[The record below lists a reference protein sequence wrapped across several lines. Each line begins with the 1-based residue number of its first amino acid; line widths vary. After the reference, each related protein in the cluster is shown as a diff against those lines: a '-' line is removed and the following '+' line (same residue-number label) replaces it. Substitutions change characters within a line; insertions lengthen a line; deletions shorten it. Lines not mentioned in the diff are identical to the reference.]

1 MSPAGPGSPSRRA
14 DVGAG
19 RRRLPHTRKPGAGAL
34 QIIGH
39 RGHMRAPGV
48 TENSAAAVA
57 AGLAAG
63 AGAVEVD
70 VRLTADGVPVCVHD
84 PDLRRLAGMPVEV
97 AGVTH
102 RELDDLLLSACG
114 ARVDPLVDVANAV
127 RGRGG
132 LIVEIK
138 HEGTGRPA
146 HLVSTVVTTLAAA
159 HPGDDLVISS
169 FSGAVL
175 SEVRRQFPGMR
186 RALVTP
192 AGGTALAG
200 LNEVLAWGHHE
211 LHAHA
216 RSVLV
221 QPRVVDLA
229 SSNERV
235 LRCWDVQRLVDV
247 RLLDAAGV
255 SGVIVDDPGAMSRG
269 LAGVRAPVV
278 TGSAR

>member
-1 MSPAGPGSPSRRA
+1 MSPAVSGSASHRA
-14 DVGAG
+14 GVVTG
-19 RRRLPHTRKPGAGAL
+19 RRSLPHTREPGVGGV

-39 RGHMRAPGV
+39 RGHMRATGV

-63 AGAVEVD
+63 ADAVEVD

-84 PDLRRLAGMPVEV
+84 PDLGRLAGMPVEV

-102 RELDDLLLSACG
+102 RELDDALSACG
-114 ARVDPLVDVANAV
+114 ARVDRLVDVADAA

-132 LIVEIK
+132 LIVEVK
-138 HEGTGRPA
+138 HEGCGRPSN
-146 HLVSTVVTTLAAA
+146 LVSTVVKTLAAA
-159 HPGDDLVISS
+159 HPDDELVISS

-192 AGGTALAG
+192 AGSTALAG

-211 LHAHA
+211 LHAHL
-216 RSVLV
+216 RSVMV

-229 SSNERV
+229 RSEGRV
-235 LRCWDVQRLVDV
+235 LRCWDVQRLVDA
-247 RLLDAAGV
+247 RLLEAAGV

-269 LAGVRAPVV
+269 LAGVRVPVV

>member
-1 MSPAGPGSPSRRA
+1 MSPAVSGSASPRA
-14 DVGAG
+14 GVVTG
-19 RRRLPHTRKPGAGAL
+19 RRSLPHTREPGVGAV

-39 RGHMRAPGV
+39 RGHMRAAGV

-63 AGAVEVD
+63 ADAVEVD

-84 PDLRRLAGMPVEV
+84 PDLRRLAGMAVEV

-102 RELDDLLLSACG
+102 RELDDALSACG
-114 ARVDPLVDVANAV
+114 ARVDRLVDVADAA

-132 LIVEIK
+132 LIVEVK
-138 HEGTGRPA
+138 HEGGGRPTN
-146 HLVSTVVTTLAAA
+146 LVSTVVKTLAAA

-175 SEVRRQFPGMR
+175 SEIRRQFPGMR

-192 AGGTALAG
+192 VGSTALAG

-211 LHAHA
+211 LHAHS
-216 RSVLV
+216 RSVMV

-229 SSNERV
+229 GSEGRV
-235 LRCWDVQRLVDV
+235 LRCWDVQRLVDA
-247 RLLDAAGV
+247 RLLEAAGV

-269 LAGVRAPVV
+269 LAGVRVPVV